1 MEGLMLKLQ
10 YFGRLTGKDPDAGKD
25 QRPEEKWVTEDEM
38 VGWHHRLS
46 GHKFEQAPGDSE
58 GQGSLACCSSSG
70 HKEWDTTE
78 KLNNKNFQTDLAPR
92 LRRPVEL
99 SRAPEASGADVE
111 MLHNL
116 EGLLKQSLTCPT
128 PEFLIQ

>member
-1 MEGLMLKLQ
+1 MK
-10 YFGRLTGKDPDAGKD
+10 GKNHTISTD
-25 QRPEEKWVTEDEM
+25 
-38 VGWHHRLS
+38 
-46 GHKFEQAPGDSE
+46 
-58 GQGSLACCSSSG
+58 
-70 HKEWDTTE
+70 TE
-78 KLNNKNFQTDLAPR
+78 KAFNKIPYTLNNKNFQTDLAPR